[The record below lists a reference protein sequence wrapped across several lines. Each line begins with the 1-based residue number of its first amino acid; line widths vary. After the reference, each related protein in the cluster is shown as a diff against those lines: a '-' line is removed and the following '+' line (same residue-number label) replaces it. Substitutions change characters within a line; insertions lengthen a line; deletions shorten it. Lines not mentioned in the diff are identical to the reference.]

1 VTAPGTGIRR
11 IDLRGACPIPVGHRI
26 EVRIFLS
33 EEKVSFFGNEPAK
46 PLFETPLITD
56 LETGVRY
63 GSFEQF
69 HAPLSM
75 YQPGQIVHPATE
87 PLPHLRDHSRW
98 AGRVLA
104 CNVLYTGMSKNELQT
119 TLVVE
124 PLPPG
129 SPGYR

>member
-1 VTAPGTGIRR
+1 VAATAGGTRR
-11 IDLRGACPIPVGHRI
+11 IDLHGACPIPVGHRI

-63 GSFEQF
+63 GVFTHF

-75 YQPGQIVHPATE
+75 YTPGQMLQPATE
-87 PLPHLRDHSRW
+87 PLPSLREHTRW
-98 AGRVLA
+98 TARVLA
-104 CNVLYTGMSKNELQT
+104 CNVVFTGMSSGELQT

-124 PLPPG
+124 PTTAG
-129 SPGYR
+129 NPGYR